1 MLPSLELKEP
11 RCITTFV
18 FNDTLKEEPA
28 YPGISARH
36 IEIRAGAESPDH
48 PAKFAAFHLARNK
61 LNQAVSIKP
70 VQPRWLMSFD
80 FAGAGRGPAKPVAPN
95 DTAAGRAR
103 NRRVTMVLQPASN

>member
-28 YPGISARH
+28 YPGISVRH

-48 PAKFAAFHLARNK
+48 PAKIAAFHLARNK
-61 LNQAVSIKP
+61 PGQVVRIETVQARRIK
-70 VQPRWLMSFD
+70 SFD
-80 FAGAGRGPAKPVAPN
+80 FAGAVVQELASWAPLP
-95 DTAAGRAR
+95 DAPGTAAS
-103 NRRVTMVLQPASN
+103 P